1 MCHIFSLGAFNIYSC
16 ICFVF
21 FVHFLYIF
29 IYSEPCCIFIYVFLT
44 LTVVIAY
51 VFLFCLFPLCHAKKM
66 ANHVPR
72 IQTLISEGKLM
83 LLWFEQLIVS
93 TAFSASGK
101 FVYYQQQFKH
111 HWDYGHCVLLYGG
124 RAGFPVAMVTGIV
137 LVVGW
142 NWLFI
147 PFIWDLTTTK
157 QCRWSYARVLLLIV
171 DSFCF

>member
-1 MCHIFSLGAFNIYSC
+1 MY
-16 ICFVF
+16 
-21 FVHFLYIF
+21 
-29 IYSEPCCIFIYVFLT
+29 
-44 LTVVIAY
+44 
-51 VFLFCLFPLCHAKKM
+51 LFCLFCAFLYFFYLQWTMLHFHICRSNSNSGNSICIFVLFVSTLPCEKKM